1 MNNLQKFQNN
11 ETIEQNEAQYLYFS
25 LAEKKYALEVSQVVE
40 IMKLPYLDY
49 PQKLK
54 NNIIGLLNYNNFTLN
69 VLDIRFYLDIKITP
83 YSLSNQL
90 LVVKTD
96 ESMFGLI
103 IDKVE
108 DIISIEQSKIEYI
121 SQTKKEKII
130 DFSYKYKNESISVI
144 NLDILEDLL
153 KKGVK
158 DQNIDIPSLFPND
171 DDSRYKLMQ
180 RNTELSQ
187 KAQHGL
193 IKNIFSQDEFISF
206 LLGQNIYCINLE
218 YIKEFLKDIL
228 ITPVPCTPDYIA
240 GIITLRGDFVTV
252 VDVKKF
258 LGIPY
263 KKPLEGKNG
272 VIIVETIDFKI
283 GFLVDEIFDII
294 NISEEIITK
303 NSYNRMNKYIL
314 SEVILEDKL
323 YKILNMKNILSD
335 ERFFIEE

>member
-11 ETIEQNEAQYLYFS
+11 QIVDKDETQYLYFS
-25 LAEKKYALEVSQVVE
+25 LGKKKYAVEVSQVVE
-40 IMKLPYLDY
+40 IMKLPYLEY

-54 NNIIGLLNYNNFTLN
+54 NNVIGLLGYNNFTLN
-69 VLDIRFYLDIKITP
+69 VLDLRFYLNVKVTP

-103 IDKVE
+103 ADKVE
-108 DIISIEQSKIEYI
+108 DIVSIENSSLEYN
-121 SQTKKEKII
+121 SQIKKEKIV
-130 DFSYKYKNESISVI
+130 DFSYRNKGEIISVI
-144 NLDILEDLL
+144 NLNALENIL

-158 DQNIDIPSLFPND
+158 DENINISSLFPND

-180 RNTELSQ
+180 RNTELSEKSKQ
-187 KAQHGL
+187 GL
-193 IKNIFSQDEFISF
+193 VKNIFSQDEFISF
-206 LLGQNIYCINLE
+206 LLGQNVYCISLE
-218 YIKEFLKDIL
+218 YVKEFLKDVS
-228 ITPVPCTPDYIA
+228 ITTVPCTPDYIA
-240 GIITLRGDFVTV
+240 GIITLRGDFITV
-252 VDVKKF
+252 VDVKNF

-263 KKPLEGKNG
+263 KKSLQKSNG
-272 VIIVETIDFKI
+272 VIILETVDFKI
-283 GFLVDEIFDII
+283 GFLTDEIFDIM
-294 NISEEIITK
+294 NIAEELIIQ

-314 SEVILEDKL
+314 SEVVIDDKL